1 MFHSKKNWFAPA
13 GFARA
18 VLPRAAGAL
27 WERLI
32 MRHWKHRRGGASK
45 HAPPFVDPA
54 FAEALAGKSE
64 VRGDRKQNYKALQL
78 CRQVQRVLTL
88 ELGGFGGDDVL
99 RDLYIVEVAPV
110 AGSSQLLVA
119 VSIPANVSVV
129 DVLARLERAAPRL
142 RAAVAEAITR
152 KRAPELTFM
161 PVARMEVLP

>member
-1 MFHSKKNWFAPA
+1 MSVCALWFC
-13 GFARA
+13 ARGSA
-18 VLPRAAGAL
+18 VRAAGAL

-32 MRHWKHRRGGASK
+32 MRHWKQKRGVAGK

-64 VRGDRKQNYKALQL
+64 PRGDRKQNYKALQL
-78 CRQVQRVLTL
+78 CRQVQRILTL
-88 ELGGFGGDDVL
+88 ELGGLGGDEML
-99 RDLYIVEVAPV
+99 RDLHVVEVTPA

-129 DVLARLERAAPRL
+129 DVLARLERAAPRF
-142 RAAVAEAITR
+142 RAAVAAAITR